1 MTFLFSLIF
10 PLHFILSTPIEANL
24 LSDLGWLASESLE
37 LKTTKITI
45 SVDFQRADIHEVIRF
60 FSKATG
66 VNFVVSEGVSGTVTA
81 RLIDVPWEDAL
92 QAILASRGLAAQNM
106 GSLMLIK

>member
-1 MTFLFSLIF
+1 MLLFFIF
-10 PLHFILSTPIEANL
+10 PFHFI
-24 LSDLGWLASESLE
+24 ESLTVSTYWE
-37 LKTTKITI
+37 AFDCTMAVEAFDFNQDSMTI
-45 SVDFQRADIHEVIRF
+45 SVDFQKADIHDVIRF

-92 QAILASRGLAAQNM
+92 RAILASQGLAAQNM